1 MHLTA
6 GGQMKLKDVL
16 NSGLSQIRDQL
27 KIEKYHYLIE
37 NKNFNIKNYKL
48 GDMTNRWGNN
58 GTVTDYIFLVSKIT
72 VDGDCS
78 HGIKRGCSLEEKQ

>member
-37 NKNFNIKNYKL
+37 KF
-48 GDMTNRWGNN
+48 
-58 GTVTDYIFLVSKIT
+58 
-72 VDGDCS
+72 
-78 HGIKRGCSLEEKQ
+78 